1 MVEVK
6 TDYNIFFEFIKR
18 YSLNEFRDIDI
29 NDDFM
34 VRLNNSLSLGRQFF
48 YIGDVLKLK
57 LLYTSPQV
65 LDIFGIEPEKYDL
78 TYNFTKTHP
87 SDIERRGRMRVKVIN
102 KGQELFL
109 KKADPYILS
118 SNFRIKNINGEYLNT
133 FGQCYLFYIGP
144 PVETTFLLLITTL
157 IDSFSKILKRNFYHW
172 YSGNDMKYFRYP
184 DEELLLTGSSLSE
197 REIEILRYI
206 HMGMD
211 SKEISRNLNLSL
223 NTISTH
229 RKNILKKSGKTSIGE
244 LIYELEGIGLI

>member
-1 MVEVK
+1 MIDNK
-6 TDYNIFFEFIKR
+6 TDYKIFYEFITR
-18 YSLNEFRDIDI
+18 YSWTEFRDIN
-29 NDDFM
+29 NDDEFM
-34 VRLNNSLSLGRQFF
+34 VRLNNSLTLSRQFF

-65 LDIFGIEPEKYDL
+65 LDILGIEPEDYDL

-87 SDIERRGRMRVKVIN
+87 SDIDRRGRMRVKVIN

-109 KKADPYILS
+109 NKAEPYVLS
-118 SNFRIKNINGEYLNT
+118 SNFRIKNIKGEYLNT
-133 FGQCYLFYIGP
+133 LGQCYLFYLGL
-144 PVETTFLLLITTL
+144 PVDTTFLLLITTP
-157 IDSFSKILKRNFYHW
+157 IDSFSKIIKRNFYHW
-172 YSGNDMKYFRYP
+172 YSGNDLKYFRYP

-211 SKEISRNLNLSL
+211 SKEISLNLNLSL

-229 RKNILKKSGKTSIGE
+229 RKNILKKSGKTTIGE
-244 LIYELEGIGLI
+244 LIYDLEGIGLI